1 MKNAPRLETVLG
13 NTPPIQAPASQA
25 GPEYGFIHQ
34 LHRGPD
40 GYITYAVK
48 WDGALHPK
56 NLTKPH
62 LKAGLPRSAYLLVN
76 VGVQS
81 RLQPQAAACLLTNVD
96 VRAGGATGC
105 EGGTAGVSD
114 VPVLKQ
120 RPSALANRAFDAPRI
135 ARARHPCHT
144 STAGRGAGELCSL

>member
-62 LKAGLPRSAYLLVN
+62 LKAGLPQSAYLLVN

-114 VPVLKQ
+114 VPVKTASQ
-120 RPSALANRAFDAPRI
+120 RPSYRPFDAQRSWLLGHPRKPI
-135 ARARHPCHT
+135 CT
-144 STAGRGAGELCSL
+144 WLVQF